1 MEIKKIAQ
9 KIHKASAADNI
20 ILIYAFNS
28 TGKTRL
34 SVEYKNITKEANND
48 THVGVY
54 YNAYSEDLFV
64 WDNNEE
70 DDNKNIKLDILPS
83 YLNRFHSFL
92 IEDEDILNNKLL
104 HYNPKYKYSFNAN
117 NDPEKGIDSVS
128 FYRIDDEEN
137 EKPIK
142 ISRGEERIF
151 VWCFFLALFD
161 IDGWAN
167 IQNQHIFIDDPVS
180 SLDDNNIYIT
190 VNSLF
195 EMIESNHKS
204 KRIIITTHHIGL
216 FSILADRLTR
226 GGKSGS
232 YKNLTKRYTLINDN
246 GKPKLNS
253 ENRDVFMFHL
263 HLMQVLQNAYD
274 SEVLEYH
281 FVLLRQLMEHISS
294 FLGIPSFGYVIQQI
308 ESDKTKHEEIAQR
321 INSLSHKDV
330 YKTLYFKAQESD
342 ALFFRDIFFKIM
354 DKYKFKY

>member
-1 MEIKKIAQ
+1 MEIKKIAK
-9 KIHKASAADNI
+9 KIHTASAADNI

-48 THVGVY
+48 NHVGVY

-64 WDNNEE
+64 WDNDEENDNE
-70 DDNKNIKLDILPS
+70 DIKLNILPS

-92 IEDEDILNNKLL
+92 IEDEDILNNKLSP
-104 HYNPKYKYSFNAN
+104 YTPKYIYSFNAN

-128 FYRIDDEEN
+128 FYRADDVEKK
-137 EKPIK
+137 KPIK

-167 IQNQHIFIDDPVS
+167 VHNQHIFIDDPVS
-180 SLDDNNIYIT
+180 SLDDNNIYNT

-204 KRIIITTHHIGL
+204 KRIILTTHHIGL

-232 YKNLTKRYTLINDN
+232 FKNLTKIYTLINEN

-274 SEVLEYH
+274 SVVLEYH